1 MLSVSGILSPADG
14 SQQAEGGSS
23 TRENVMEQEVPE
35 NSTMPAVVVYLIDPF
50 SFGQEWSDLHRLA
63 MVGLLRCYQQM
74 VLPPQLQNSTFLQV
88 RCQGCQGLVP
98 MHLTA

>member
-1 MLSVSGILSPADG
+1 MSGILSPADG
-14 SQQAEGGSS
+14 SQQAEGGPS